1 MSETQ
6 LLERMCHNRLQQM
19 LARSNKTHTELAEAV
34 GCHRQTVQSIFANGT
49 GDLKYIIKLVAEMG
63 YNPADLFDP
72 HSGLFEQALTGI
84 VSVDNMLREVYNETS
99 PTGIERL
106 EAHVAR
112 DYYCM
117 FVGTEDRRSAA
128 PEIANEFV
136 EVPQAA
142 RYIYM
147 TEDGNEITTAP
158 LPRLGLTYKSERR
171 LNEQAAAITKATKQT
186 VLTDAFARSVELHV
200 HYNIFEFGEGVTK
213 TIGRNLV
220 DIVVLNRP
228 VMDFAEDGRLKPKI
242 RRRQWRQV
250 LDWSHT
256 NQGRMRTDRKSADVK

>member
-84 VSVDNMLREVYNETS
+84 VSVDNMLRDVYNETS
-99 PTGIERL
+99 PTGIESL
-106 EAHVAR
+106 EAHVAP
-112 DYYCM
+112 DYLCM
-117 FVGTEDRRSAA
+117 FVGYEDRRSAA

-147 TEDGNEITTAP
+147 TEDGNEIKTAP

>member
-19 LARSNKTHTELAEAV
+19 LARSNKTHTELEEAV

-49 GDLKYIIKLVAEMG
+49 GDLKYIIKLVTEMG

-99 PTGIERL
+99 PTGIESL
-106 EAHVAR
+106 EAHVAP
-112 DYYCM
+112 DYLCM
-117 FVGTEDRRSAA
+117 FVGYEDRRSAA
-128 PEIANEFV
+128 PDIANEFV
-136 EVPQAA
+136 EVPHATKQT
-142 RYIYM
+142 YL
-147 TEDGNEITTAP
+147 TEEGDEVESCHERP
-158 LPRLGLTYKSERR
+158 LGLTYKSERR
-171 LNEQAAAITKATKQT
+171 LNEQAAAVAKAVKQT
-186 VLTDAFARSVELHV
+186 VLTDAFARNVEVHV

-228 VMDFAEDGRLKPKI
+228 VIDFAADGRLKPKI

-250 LDWSHT
+250 LDWSQA
-256 NQGRMRTDRKSADVK
+256 NQGRMRTDRESADVK